1 MRSCQESF
9 IKQVILGFVLA
20 AVLMPMPAH
29 AQWTVF
35 DPQNFGA
42 QLKAQ
47 AQALSRWIET
57 VNQYTRIYENAI
69 GQLTHL
75 QGILRTADEMLARD
89 KWMRSFISNWGQ
101 VIRLSFRIRN
111 QLTNLITGN
120 IRAIANMER
129 RLRNGIFD
137 PEADR
142 RDFEEYLRYGIGRTA
157 QDTESELERLK
168 RMDNQFER
176 LEHDHQIAADNAA
189 QLGSYLAA
197 KKEELELLKKCDDCT
212 EKDRDLEHLSFEIA
226 KIEEKLTQAQA
237 EASRLFDLK
246 AKRAEAIY
254 QVEMQ
259 RIHFGRTI
267 RSMNRAWKGITTT
280 TQELREKLEQAGNGN

>member
-1 MRSCQESF
+1 MTPRISF
-9 IKQVILGFVLA
+9 TRQIAIGVLLA
-20 AVLMPMPAH
+20 ALLMPVTVQ
-29 AQWTVF
+29 AQWAVF
-35 DPQNFGA
+35 DVQNLGA

-57 VNQYTRIYENAI
+57 VNQYTRMYENAV
-69 GQLTHL
+69 GQLTNL
-75 QGILRTADEMLARD
+75 KGILRTADDLLAHD
-89 KWMRSFISNWGQ
+89 KRMRTLISNWGQ
-101 VIRLSFRIRN
+101 VIRLSFRIKN
-111 QLTNLITGN
+111 QLTNLVAGN
-120 IRAIANMER
+120 IRAIANIEQ

-176 LEHDHQIAADNAA
+176 LEYDNQIAADKAA
-189 QLGSYLAA
+189 QLGTYLED
-197 KKEELELLKKCDDCT
+197 KKEELERLKNCDDCT
-212 EKDRDLEHLSFEIA
+212 EKDRDIEHLSFEIA
-226 KIEEKLTQAQA
+226 KLEEKLAQSQA
-237 EASRLFDLK
+237 EANRLFDLK

-259 RIHFGRTI
+259 RMHFGRTI
-267 RSMNRAWKGITTT
+267 GSMNRAWKSITTA
-280 TQELREKLEQAGNGN
+280 TQELRDKLEQAKDDN

>member
-1 MRSCQESF
+1 MSYRTRYTRQ
-9 IKQVILGFVLA
+9 IAIGVLLA
-20 AVLMPMPAH
+20 ALLMPATVH
-29 AQWTVF
+29 SQWAVF
-35 DPQNFGA
+35 DVQNLGA
-42 QLKAQ
+42 QIKAQ

-57 VNQYTRIYENAI
+57 VNQYTRMYENAV
-69 GQLTHL
+69 GQLTNL
-75 QGILRTADEMLARD
+75 KGILRTTDELLARD
-89 KWMRSFISNWGQ
+89 KRMRSLISNWGQ
-101 VIRLSFRIRN
+101 VIRLSFRIKN

-120 IRAIANMER
+120 IRAIANIEQ

-142 RDFEEYLRYGIGRTA
+142 RDFEEYLRHGIGRTA

-176 LEHDHQIAADNAA
+176 LEYDHQVAADKTA
-189 QLGSYLAA
+189 QLGVYLAA
-197 KKEELELLKKCDDCT
+197 KKEELELLKNCDDCT
-212 EKDRDLEHLSFEIA
+212 EKDRDIEHLSFEIA

-259 RIHFGRTI
+259 RMHFGRTI
-267 RSMNRAWKGITTT
+267 RSMNRAWKGITTA
-280 TQELREKLEQAGNGN
+280 TQEMRDKLEQAKDGN